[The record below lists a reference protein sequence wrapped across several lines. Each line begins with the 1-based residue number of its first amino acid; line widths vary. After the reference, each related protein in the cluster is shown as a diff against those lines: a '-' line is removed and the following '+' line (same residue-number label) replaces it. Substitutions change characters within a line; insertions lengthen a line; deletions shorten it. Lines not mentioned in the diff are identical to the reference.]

1 MMSNNRRSSAG
12 GNVAVNMT
20 ICVSALANSPNSCNF
35 GRKLPRPSNAVWH
48 SSTTIRSNRCRLLN
62 RSKNPPNA
70 LVAAD
75 SGVTKTTDASSGR
88 RLSHSAAV
96 MPARRHRSTM
106 FSLHEFNGTTT
117 TVVPCSPTAAAH
129 NAGIMNATLLPA
141 PVPITTNN
149 GLRPSTTASTASSC
163 TPLNSASLL
172 PVNSRNTCRLST
184 VLTFFH
190 RLKWAFITSASTAA
204 ADRFLPA
211 CCRNCRNADACCWNW
226 WNLTL
231 AALYRSITGFNS
243 CAASTINRPYTAPA
257 MRVVCPNCMS
267 HV

>member
-1 MMSNNRRSSAG
+1 PNRSCNRRTSCTTAAINSPCLLAPTARTTLYRTFARVVRARNLTTSSPLTFMMSNNRRSSAG

-106 FSLHEFNGTTT
+106 FSLNEFNGTTT

-163 TPLNSASLL
+163 TP
-172 PVNSRNTCRLST
+172 
-184 VLTFFH
+184 
-190 RLKWAFITSASTAA
+190 
-204 ADRFLPA
+204 
-211 CCRNCRNADACCWNW
+211 
-226 WNLTL
+226 
-231 AALYRSITGFNS
+231 
-243 CAASTINRPYTAPA
+243 
-257 MRVVCPNCMS
+257 
-267 HV
+267 